1 MLLAGRSC
9 GLYVSRGAQG
19 ERVSG
24 WKRDSDRWIQFAASM
39 KMNRSEL
46 QINHIVSS
54 ALLVAAGLLVTEHSN
69 WLRMGGSCNQIKSA
83 DEGFDWKLEFV
94 EIEFFVRERDN
105 NKGQSVNMY
114 SDHYYY

>member
-46 QINHIVSS
+46 QINHIVSC
-54 ALLVAAGLLVTEHSN
+54 AGGGGVIGHRTQQLVKDGWVL
-69 WLRMGGSCNQIKSA
+69 
-83 DEGFDWKLEFV
+83 
-94 EIEFFVRERDN
+94 
-105 NKGQSVNMY
+105 
-114 SDHYYY
+114 